1 MTPPDI
7 SNAEGLSAGPTVPSF
22 SRMLSSSEL
31 RKMSV
36 RWPTWKV
43 PLPVPVAGLAT
54 VISSSNSPKESCAVR
69 RTMDSFTSRETS
81 RRSDRHGILDPGL
94 LGHFRDVDQH
104 AILDGMLPGVAV
116 NHIPEYGVFVSH

>member
-22 SRMLSSSEL
+22 SRMLSASEL

-36 RWPTWKV
+36 RWPSWQV
-43 PLPVPVAGLAT
+43 PLPVSVAGWAT

-69 RTMDSFTSRETS
+69 RTMDSFTSRET
-81 RRSDRHGILDPGL
+81 RRPALDSVQNGL
-94 LGHFRDVDQH
+94 LRVIESSSSPAGHHHFRVH
-104 AILDGMLPGVAV
+104 LRRLEHYVHRG
-116 NHIPEYGVFVSH
+116 